1 MGVRTKQ
8 RVTKFLSRKINSSEH
23 SCTNSSSS
31 KEELI
36 CGLALSRNGNSIGL
50 TEGLSE
56 EFGVS
61 SGDHDPP
68 LESYLAIDEF
78 SVNLLDPCLKRS
90 ARAELTYRSPVRHAR
105 PGFALRV
112 SYHKYRKEA
121 VDVFDSGVFSDLF

>member
-23 SCTNSSSS
+23 SCTKSSSS
-31 KEELI
+31 KEELL

-90 ARAELTYRSPVRHAR
+90 AKAELTYRSPVRHAR
-105 PGFALRV
+105 PGFAIRV
-112 SYHKYRKEA
+112 SFRNTRNEG
-121 VDVFDSGVFSDLF
+121 VDFFYPGL